1 MTPTAEMIAM
11 AERIGRNTNLSDI
24 FAEARR
30 RMIGDVTQMGIDH
43 HIATVA
49 GERAV
54 LTAIMEVSAW
64 KPMSDAPK
72 DGTPILAV
80 VAINDSRH
88 LGHLAGRI
96 FSIKHEGITAGGY
109 DMGWAVYPGFGG
121 CPDEYFAGWLP
132 CPVPPSATG
141 SI

>member
-1 MTPTAEMIAM
+1 MPSVKAGMFD
-11 AERIGRNTNLSDI
+11 DI
-24 FAEARR
+24 MKGLADSEALVL
-30 RMIGDVTQMGIDH
+30 GP
-43 HIATVA
+43 
-49 GERAV
+49 
-54 LTAIMEVSAW
+54 LTAIMELSAW

-80 VAINDSRH
+80 VAANDSRH

-121 CPDEYFAGWLP
+121 CPDDYFAGWLP
-132 CPVPPSATG
+132 CPVLPSATG
-141 SI
+141 GI